1 MKCSTYN
8 FSSITSSARHLVVQ
22 FRSESTCNYT
32 GFEARYTVLS
42 PGSADSSELCLPGNP
57 NNNNLKIAGEKGN
70 LKSPLEYYPPDLDCN
85 WLITAPVGNTVKL
98 TFNRFR
104 LDPISTCGDYVQI
117 IDGESGVI
125 LEQYCP
131 SRSPYPIESTS
142 RYLRVRFVSD
152 SYGIPDQY
160 EGFYATFEAIES
172 SSSSAITIAVTVSV
186 AVFIIVVT
194 VAVVVVKRKRA
205 LNRESVDTRLSPV
218 ATATLANAGHSAHVD
233 EEANR
238 QTPQT
243 LHEPADDSHP
253 IPTVDPIRPP
263 ATNPQYEIPP
273 PEYPYPQ
280 TPPPPYPGQ
289 GEVLQYPPTGESY
302 PWLMSQ

>member
-1 MKCSTYN
+1 MS
-8 FSSITSSARHLVVQ
+8 
-22 FRSESTCNYT
+22 
-32 GFEARYTVLS
+32 
-42 PGSADSSELCLPGNP
+42 
-57 NNNNLKIAGEKGN
+57 
-70 LKSPLEYYPPDLDCN
+70 
-85 WLITAPVGNTVKL
+85 
-98 TFNRFR
+98 
-104 LDPISTCGDYVQI
+104 
-117 IDGESGVI
+117 
-125 LEQYCP
+125 
-131 SRSPYPIESTS
+131 
-142 RYLRVRFVSD
+142 
-152 SYGIPDQY
+152 
-160 EGFYATFEAIES
+160 
-172 SSSSAITIAVTVSV
+172 VT
-186 AVFIIVVT
+186 VFIIVVT

-218 ATATLANAGHSAHVD
+218 ATATLANASLSAHVD